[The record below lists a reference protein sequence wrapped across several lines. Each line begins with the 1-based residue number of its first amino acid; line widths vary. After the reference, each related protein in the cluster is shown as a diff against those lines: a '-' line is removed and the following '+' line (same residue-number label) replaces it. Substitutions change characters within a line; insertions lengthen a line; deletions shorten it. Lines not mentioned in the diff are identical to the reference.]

1 MDIFGVFSL
10 LGGVG
15 LFLFGMTIMSSGLK
29 NACGDNLQVILEH
42 ATKNKVISVLV
53 GLGATMLIQSSSATD
68 VMVIGF
74 VNSGMMKL
82 SQAIGIIMGANIGTT
97 ITAQITAFNL
107 SLYTPFI
114 LFLGAAMYLFIK
126 KNIIKH
132 IGSIIMGFGMLFQ
145 GITMMKAAIAPL
157 SQSEGFVNFLSTLDA
172 PALALLFGVGFTALL
187 QSSSSSIVIFQAF
200 AVEGLLD
207 YHVAVYLVIGA
218 AIGSV
223 TPNILASLTA
233 NRNGKRTAL
242 LNLLFNLIR
251 AGILVTLIN
260 IFPIILTWIQNL
272 SPNDIGRQIANT
284 HTIFAIIAVLIELP
298 FANKIIQ
305 LSQKIIPIR
314 PEETQQLEDRKLV
327 YMTQL
332 QKVPA
337 KVAVNQAHREISRM
351 GQIATDNLKNA
362 LYCFFQYDAA
372 QADEVR
378 TTEETV
384 NILNH
389 SIANAM
395 VELRSLDLSPE
406 IMRRVSMMTIAVT
419 DIERLSDHAE
429 NIVEYIEQMNAK
441 KAEMSDAAR
450 HELQA
455 MADDT
460 LAAIYLALDIFEHED
475 YSKLD
480 QIETLEQ
487 QVDDQEKLL
496 INNHVERLMNS
507 NCNPLSGVIF
517 SDLVTDLE
525 RCSDH
530 AINLAYALKERPD
543 GM

>member
-126 KNIIKH
+126 KNLIKH
-132 IGSIIMGFGMLFQ
+132 VGSIIMGFGMLFQ

-157 SQSEGFVNFLSTLDA
+157 SQSEGFVNFLSTLEA

-351 GQIATDNLKNA
+351 GQIAADNLKNA
-362 LYCFFQYDAA
+362 LHCFFQYDAS

-450 HELQA
+450 HELQE

-530 AINLAYALKERPD
+530 AINLAYALKDRPD